1 MKSFVVVA
9 VGVMVV
15 VVVAG
20 FKHVQVAL
28 KASESLFLHQEL
40 FFSRSFSGLERFSS
54 AHPPARP
61 PICLPAC
68 LSVFLSACL
77 SDYLSSRLI
86 ETPSKRLYRFL
97 SAGVE
102 QKKRKE
108 KNRRQLVDGFPLF

>member
-40 FFSRSFSGLERFSS
+40 FFFRSFSGLERFSS
-54 AHPPARP
+54 AHPPACP
-61 PICLPAC
+61 FACLPVYLSSCLPAC
-68 LSVFLSACL
+68 LTICHPGS
-77 SDYLSSRLI
+77 
-86 ETPSKRLYRFL
+86 
-97 SAGVE
+97 
-102 QKKRKE
+102 
-108 KNRRQLVDGFPLF
+108 